1 MHQRLIS
8 IDKDDAGNAKGFPQL
23 REGGGFEM
31 LHCLP
36 NCRDLTPLKC
46 SWAARELRCNLG
58 GQSKI
63 YLSPI
68 QRDLSTKSLVPQNS
82 CEVKE
87 KCMSC
92 KKEFPMSE
100 LRTHSFYMCTAGL
113 NGGSDSEEEKIKES
127 RSSESTISAIP
138 DDDSLQLESTQVEEG
153 QDVTPAVSE
162 QPIPEE
168 TKDPIDTVISYCE
181 ANNIQNPVEILRCM

>member
-58 GQSKI
+58 GQPKI
-63 YLSPI
+63 YLRPI

-92 KKEFPMSE
+92 KREFPMSE
-100 LRTHSFYMCTAGL
+100 LRTHLFYMCTAGL
-113 NGGSDSEEEKIKES
+113 NSGSDSEEEKIKES
-127 RSSESTISAIP
+127 RSSESTINAIP
-138 DDDSLQLESTQVEEG
+138 DDDSLQLE
-153 QDVTPAVSE
+153 
-162 QPIPEE
+162 
-168 TKDPIDTVISYCE
+168 TV
-181 ANNIQNPVEILRCM
+181 LKLKRTRM